1 MARIDWSRWAPPDR
15 DARQEAVLFLWGL
28 GDGTVLAWV
37 WFLSRYWSARSELFV
52 LKNGRR
58 VLPAGRMIPDLPEII
73 GGSFLG
79 LWAVLLCAVVTVAL
93 HYAGHYREGS
103 RPVYLMRRLPDRW
116 EYHRCC
122 LTIPGTV
129 ILIALVLIL
138 VFLMLFYVIYMNCT
152 PEACLPPD
160 QWQKSWRLL

>member
-15 DARQEAVLFLWGL
+15 DARQEAARFLRGL
-28 GDGTVLAWV
+28 GGGAALAWV

-52 LKNGRR
+52 VKNGRR
-58 VLPAGRMIPDLPEII
+58 VLSEGRMMPELPEII
-73 GGSFLG
+73 GISFLG
-79 LWAVLLCAVVTVAL
+79 LWAVLLWAAVTAAL

-116 EYHRCC
+116 EYHRRC

-129 ILIALVLIL
+129 ALLAAALIP

-160 QWQKSWRLL
+160 QWQKIWRVL

>member
-15 DARQEAVLFLWGL
+15 DARQEAVQFLWGL
-28 GDGTVLAWV
+28 GGGTVLCWV
-37 WFLSRYWSARSELFV
+37 WFLSSYWNARSGLFR
-52 LKNGRR
+52 LKNGQK
-58 VLPAGRMIPDLPEII
+58 VLMTDAMMLDLPEII

-79 LWAVLLCAVVTVAL
+79 LWAVLLWAAVTVAL

-116 EYHRCC
+116 EYHRRC
-122 LTIPGTV
+122 LAIPGIV

-152 PEACLPPD
+152 PEACLAPD
-160 QWQKSWRLL
+160 QWQKIWRVL

>member
-15 DARQEAVLFLWGL
+15 DARQEAVQFLWGL
-28 GDGTVLAWV
+28 GGGTVLCWV
-37 WFLSRYWSARSELFV
+37 WFLSSYWNARSGLFR
-52 LKNGRR
+52 LKNGQK
-58 VLPAGRMIPDLPEII
+58 VLMTDAMMLDLPEII

-79 LWAVLLCAVVTVAL
+79 LWAVLLWAAVTVAL
-93 HYAGHYREGS
+93 HYAGHYREGR

-116 EYHRCC
+116 EYHRRC
-122 LTIPGTV
+122 LAIPGIV

-152 PEACLPPD
+152 PEACLAPD
-160 QWQKSWRLL
+160 QWQKIWRVL

>member
-103 RPVYLMRRLPDRW
+103 RPVYLMRRLPDPW
-116 EYHRCC
+116 EYHRRC
-122 LTIPGTV
+122 LAIPGA
-129 ILIALVLIL
+129 ALLAALAIMAVSLWA
-138 VFLMLFYVIYMNCT
+138 FWGIYMTAT
-152 PEACLPPD
+152 PAQCLPPD
-160 QWQKSWRLL
+160 PWYGLLP

>member
-15 DARQEAVLFLWGL
+15 DARQEAVQFLWGL
-28 GDGTVLAWV
+28 GGGTVLCWV
-37 WFLSRYWSARSELFV
+37 WFLSSYWNARSGLFR
-52 LKNGRR
+52 LKNGQK
-58 VLPAGRMIPDLPEII
+58 VLEASRMMPDLPEII

-79 LWAVLLCAVVTVAL
+79 LWAVLLWAAVTVAL

-116 EYHRCC
+116 EYHRRC
-122 LTIPGTV
+122 LSIPGTV

-152 PEACLPPD
+152 PEACLAPD
-160 QWQKSWRLL
+160 QWQKIWRVL

>member
-1 MARIDWSRWAPPDR
+1 MARIDWSHWAPPDR
-15 DARQEAVLFLWGL
+15 DAQQEVVQFFWGL
-28 GDGTVLAWV
+28 GGGTVLAWV
-37 WFLSRYWSARSELFV
+37 WFLSSYWSAWSELFT
-52 LKNGRR
+52 LENGRK
-58 VLPAGRMIPDLPEII
+58 VLAPGRMIADLPEII

-79 LWAVLLCAVVTVAL
+79 LWAVLLWAVVTVAL

-116 EYHRCC
+116 EYHRRC
-122 LTIPGTV
+122 LAIPGIV

-152 PEACLPPD
+152 PAACLAPD
-160 QWQKSWRLL
+160 QWQKIWRVL

>member
-15 DARQEAVLFLWGL
+15 DARQEAVQFLWGL
-28 GDGTVLAWV
+28 GGGTVLCWV
-37 WFLSRYWSARSELFV
+37 WFLSSYWNARSGLFR
-52 LKNGRR
+52 LKNGQK
-58 VLPAGRMIPDLPEII
+58 VLEASRMMPDLPEII

-79 LWAVLLCAVVTVAL
+79 LWAVLLWAAVTVAL

-116 EYHRCC
+116 EYHRRC
-122 LTIPGTV
+122 LSIPGTV
-129 ILIALVLIL
+129 ILIALMLLL

-152 PEACLPPD
+152 PEACLAPD
-160 QWQKSWRLL
+160 QWQKIWRVL

>member
-15 DARQEAVLFLWGL
+15 DAQQEVVQFLWGL
-28 GDGTVLAWV
+28 GGGTVLCWV
-37 WFLSRYWSARSELFV
+37 WFLSSYWNARSGLFR
-52 LKNGRR
+52 LKNGQK
-58 VLPAGRMIPDLPEII
+58 VLMTDAMMLDLPEII

-79 LWAVLLCAVVTVAL
+79 LWAVLLWAAVTVAL

-116 EYHRCC
+116 EYHRRC
-122 LTIPGTV
+122 LAIPGIV

-152 PEACLPPD
+152 PEACLAPD
-160 QWQKSWRLL
+160 QWQKIWRVL